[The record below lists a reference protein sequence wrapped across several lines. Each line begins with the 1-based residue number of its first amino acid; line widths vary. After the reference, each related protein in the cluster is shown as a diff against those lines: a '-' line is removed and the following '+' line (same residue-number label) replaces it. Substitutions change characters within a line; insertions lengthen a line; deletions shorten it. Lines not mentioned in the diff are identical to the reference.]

1 MAGEW
6 VSGVVTDT
14 SRPSRSTPRL
24 RTDGRRFTFMTLT
37 SAGRS
42 GRRSMYLLDEDETIY
57 GLNSNSDDGEKTWEE
72 PCQRRQLGHDADEM
86 QWI

>member
-1 MAGEW
+1 
-6 VSGVVTDT
+6 
-14 SRPSRSTPRL
+14 
-24 RTDGRRFTFMTLT
+24 
-37 SAGRS
+37 
-42 GRRSMYLLDEDETIY
+42 MYLLDEDETIY